1 MSNSFVI
8 YDLQGN
14 VITLDRDKRYV
25 RTQYGQI
32 VEIPEGQP
40 VDASSLALVASQA
53 DLRISDV
60 NFSNILKVDTKLTM
74 AKDQLISRKRKSFTY
89 TTATLQGDEFE
100 KFDLPIGCSAFVIR
114 LEVDVACTVEIY
126 PDSSYADAT
135 PYTFIATDDH
145 LLDDGRILMSD
156 NTSTITKRTF
166 LLVNRDSPIQNKLYA
181 KITNSE
187 SSTPQIVNLI
197 MEYISIETVD
207 VTQAL
212 RIVTTHNSNLNSSG
226 QMYKVSALLATPA
239 RFVLGPN
246 AQDYIPT
253 IETVYQSSYDV
264 LSEKLPTRFW
274 PIDEDGGYWVQAQE
288 NIEDETTSQYLNK
301 FVWDQTPQDGD
312 YALYFRLDELP
323 PSIVFP
329 TTTVYVSIKLG
340 SQLIDL
346 EIPVDNT
353 LNDLSKVWTA
363 CIKFSLNGGEFKV
376 NPKIVA
382 TDIDRVSAGVA

>member
-1 MSNSFVI
+1 MSQSFVI

-14 VITLDRDKRYV
+14 VINLDRDKRYV

-32 VEIPEGQP
+32 VEIPEGQS
-40 VDASSLALVASQA
+40 VDPSSLALVASQA

-60 NFSNILKVDTKLTM
+60 NFTNILKVDTKLTL
-74 AKDQLISRKRKSFTY
+74 AKDQLIQRKRKSFTY
-89 TTATLQGDEFE
+89 QTQTLQGDEFE

-114 LEVDVACTVEIY
+114 LEVDAACTVEIY
-126 PDSSYADAT
+126 PDESYADTT

-166 LLVNRDSPIQNKLYA
+166 LLVNRDSPIQNKLYGR
-181 KITNSE
+181 ITNSE
-187 SSTPQIVNLI
+187 SSTPITVNLI
-197 MEYISIETVD
+197 LEYISIETVD

-212 RIVTTHNSNLNSSG
+212 KVVTTHNSNKNESG
-226 QMYKVSALLATPA
+226 NMYKVTTLLATPA

-253 IETVYQSSYDV
+253 IESTYQSSYDV
-264 LSEKLPTRFW
+264 LDEKSPTKFW
-274 PIDEDGGYWVQAQE
+274 PIDEDGGYWIQSEE
-288 NIEDETTSQYLNK
+288 NTDDETLSQYLNK
-301 FVWDQTPQDGD
+301 YVWDQTPQDGD
-312 YALYFRLDELP
+312 YALYFRLQQLP

-329 TTTVYVSIKLG
+329 TTTVYVNIRLG
-340 SQLIDL
+340 QTVVDL
-346 EIPVDNT
+346 EVPIDNT

-363 CIKFSLNGGEFKV
+363 CVKFTLDGGSFKI
-376 NPKIVA
+376 NPKIVT
-382 TDIDRVSAGVA
+382 TDIDRVSAGVI